1 MVVPAVTRTSSEGPV
16 SSLRLHET
24 LFSVRI
30 NDPRGD
36 YVVCGHRGRGRLLE
50 TDNVAA
56 AQQNSEKNLNGFL
69 SLGVIAAGWLE
80 VPDETYRVGVSSQ
93 TQKLFLSQEE

>member
-1 MVVPAVTRTSSEGPV
+1 MVVPAVTRSSSEGPV
-16 SSLRLHET
+16 PLRLHET

-36 YVVCGHRGRGRLLE
+36 YVCGHRDRRRLLE
-50 TDNVAA
+50 TDSNVAA